1 MLNEQEKYHLD
12 LSPIVPEAQSIV
24 RAVALV
30 YLQHLST
37 WCIGMVIH
45 GSALK
50 GGYILG
56 CSDIDLQ
63 LYLEP
68 AAFNEHGDLSLERCL
83 ALHRDLARID
93 PAPFQYIQGYALPP
107 QKKEGMT
114 GLIPGAYHVITGT
127 LPVPQATEDDLQVAA
142 RQALER
148 LDISDVFRPQD
159 LLQHGSWKLAQR
171 VRWLCTDVWPML
183 YHVLTIQQRNGI
195 AAWQLPKQEAMK
207 LLPQE
212 SAPARM
218 IHAFYQAIC
227 TYYQKEASAEGALKA
242 IQSGLAFLQS
252 VKSWWIDTSSY

>member
-1 MLNEQEKYHLD
+1 
-12 LSPIVPEAQSIV
+12 
-24 RAVALV
+24 
-30 YLQHLST
+30 
-37 WCIGMVIH
+37 
-45 GSALK
+45 
-50 GGYILG
+50 
-56 CSDIDLQ
+56 
-63 LYLEP
+63 
-68 AAFNEHGDLSLERCL
+68 
-83 ALHRDLARID
+83 
-93 PAPFQYIQGYALPP
+93 
-107 QKKEGMT
+107 MT

-148 LDISDVFRPQD
+148 LDIYDVFRPQD

-252 VKSWWIDTSSY
+252 VKSWWIETSSY